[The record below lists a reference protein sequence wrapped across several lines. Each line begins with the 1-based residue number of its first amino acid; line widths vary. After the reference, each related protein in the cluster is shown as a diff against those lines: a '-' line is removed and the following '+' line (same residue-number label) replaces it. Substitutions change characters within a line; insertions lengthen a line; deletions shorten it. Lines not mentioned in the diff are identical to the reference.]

1 MPALGARARATERR
15 AGLGQAPGSEA
26 AGERGSASILRNG
39 ILGVKLWELDY
50 QLRPELVAQEPAA
63 ERDQARLLV
72 LERQTGSL
80 HHSRFYRLAQWLSPG
95 DLVVLND
102 TQVLPARL
110 RARKETGRAVEL
122 LLVRP
127 VEPGARRWL
136 ALARGS
142 RALGKGARLRL
153 DGDGAVLTVAGADA
167 GGHLIVD
174 SEEPGTP
181 VEELMRRFGMPALPP
196 YIRRPPERRD
206 YAAYQ
211 TVYARR
217 PGSVAAPT
225 AGIHVTEATLAG
237 LAQAGIATAFLALH
251 IGPGTFRP
259 IRSEP
264 VEGHSMEAERYEIS
278 PETAGAIEHARRLGG
293 RIVAVGTSTVRA
305 LESFAVTGRRI
316 DASSLFITPGF
327 RFRLVDCLVTNFHMP
342 RSTVLALVMAFAG
355 RQQVLAAYGE
365 AMRRRYRL
373 LSYGDAMLLL

>member
-1 MPALGARARATERR
+1 M
-15 AGLGQAPGSEA
+15 
-26 AGERGSASILRNG
+26 
-39 ILGVKLWELDY
+39 KLWELDY